1 MLKQFYV
8 DVPALPKEFR
18 PKKKK
23 GPKWYYQEIDD
34 VPAASTSQL
43 PPSRRS
49 TSILAL
55 PPRRS
60 RSRSSRPVTAAQQ
73 DLSAVLDS
81 AIDNIP
87 QEHDMNISLNHDID
101 ASAQD
106 PDISI
111 NQQSMDIPV
120 PSRAASQI
128 PTESS
133 IASLSFRSIST
144 TAYATPPTSDDIII
158 QDHVPIPQF
167 SHFLYGTELYPEQ
180 NDRIPIVQM

>member
-1 MLKQFYV
+1 MVQFYV

-18 PKKKK
+18 PKKRK
-23 GPKWYYQEIDD
+23 GPRWYYQEIDD
-34 VPAASTSQL
+34 VPAAASTSQL
-43 PPSRRS
+43 PSSRRS
-49 TSILAL
+49 ASILAL

-60 RSRSSRPVTAAQQ
+60 RSRSSRPVAAAQQ
-73 DLSAVLDS
+73 DLSAALDS

-87 QEHDMNISLNHDID
+87 QEHDMDISLNHDID
-101 ASAQD
+101 TSAQD

-111 NQQSMDIPV
+111 NQQSMDIDIPI
-120 PSRAASQI
+120 PSRAPSQI

-144 TAYATPPTSDDIII
+144 TAYATPPTSDDIVI
-158 QDHVPIPQF
+158 QDHVPTPQF

-180 NDRIPIVQM
+180 ND